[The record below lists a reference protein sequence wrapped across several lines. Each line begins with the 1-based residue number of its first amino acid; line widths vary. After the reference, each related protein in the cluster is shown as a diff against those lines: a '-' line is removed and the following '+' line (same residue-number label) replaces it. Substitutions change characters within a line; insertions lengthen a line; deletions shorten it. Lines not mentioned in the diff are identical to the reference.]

1 MFSFYGKSFHG
12 AHFAEPTV
20 FLNNLFPKV
29 DPCPIMLK
37 LELICTFT
45 EALFIPETMQR
56 SSRSPVILMVL
67 ILITLVTVFLYVLCM
82 TSTHDMAAIL
92 PCCCLFQ
99 VINFLLLFQ

>member
-20 FLNNLFPKV
+20 FLNNLFPEV
-29 DPCPIMLK
+29 DPCPILLK
-37 LELICTFT
+37 LELVCTFT

-56 SSRSPVILMVL
+56 SSRLI

-82 TSTHDMAAIL
+82 TSAHDMVAIL

>member
-20 FLNNLFPKV
+20 FLNNLFPEV
-29 DPCPIMLK
+29 DPCPILLK

-56 SSRSPVILMVL
+56 SSRSPVILMD
-67 ILITLVTVFLYVLCM
+67 FL
-82 TSTHDMAAIL
+82 
-92 PCCCLFQ
+92 F
-99 VINFLLLFQ
+99 

>member
-45 EALFIPETMQR
+45 EGHWGRTGW
-56 SSRSPVILMVL
+56 
-67 ILITLVTVFLYVLCM
+67 
-82 TSTHDMAAIL
+82 TSAYHGDMDDPAHQSL
-92 PCCCLFQ
+92 G
-99 VINFLLLFQ
+99 